1 MDLEYVLG
9 QVDANCRVCMVDAPS
24 VSSGR
29 HAPLC
34 RHRVGASIPLLTKDL
49 WRQGK
54 NLAIF
59 KRNKPLPVLA
69 RIPFAEGNME
79 WLRDGRRLK
88 PDWCA
93 QFNAWEIPTAWF
105 DSVIKL
111 ALRRHQEVY
120 VIQLY
125 REHQKCAPACWN
137 AEGFHCECSCMGE
150 NHGGGHPGGNW
161 YEVSETFAVSWGQQ
175 RYSCR
180 HLKVKNLGR

>member
-1 MDLEYVLG
+1 MLQDLSDSQLK
-9 QVDANCRVCMVDAPS
+9 A
-24 VSSGR
+24 
-29 HAPLC
+29 
-34 RHRVGASIPLLTKDL
+34 L

-54 NLAIF
+54 IPVIF

-79 WLRDGRRLK
+79 WLRDGRRSK
-88 PDWCA
+88 PEWCA
-93 QFNAWEIPTAWF
+93 QFKAWEIPAAWF

-111 ALRRHQEVY
+111 ALRRHQQVY

-150 NHGGGHPGGNW
+150 NHGGGHPGGSW
-161 YEVSETFAVSWGQQ
+161 YEVSETFAVSWGAQ

-180 HLKVKNLGR
+180 HLKVKGTSPPARLDGD

>member
-1 MDLEYVLG
+1 MSQDLSDSQL
-9 QVDANCRVCMVDAPS
+9 
-24 VSSGR
+24 
-29 HAPLC
+29 
-34 RHRVGASIPLLTKDL
+34 KDL

-54 NLAIF
+54 IPVIF

-93 QFNAWEIPTAWF
+93 QFKAWEIPTAWF

-180 HLKVKNLGR
+180 HLKVKSLGR

>member
-1 MDLEYVLG
+1 
-9 QVDANCRVCMVDAPS
+9 
-24 VSSGR
+24 
-29 HAPLC
+29 
-34 RHRVGASIPLLTKDL
+34 
-49 WRQGK
+49 
-54 NLAIF
+54 
-59 KRNKPLPVLA
+59 
-69 RIPFAEGNME
+69 ME

-93 QFNAWEIPTAWF
+93 QFKAWEIPTAWF